1 MRRRGQQPRCCKSF
15 STRHD
20 FFPPLRQRACLQTKN
35 PCGIG
40 CARRAFFDR
49 VIAKK
54 GMIAGYHFGFPNVG
68 TLTKDGNGYAFAAV
82 KA

>member
-1 MRRRGQQPRCCKSF
+1 MI
-15 STRHD
+15 
-20 FFPPLRQRACLQTKN
+20 L
-35 PCGIG
+35 
-40 CARRAFFDR
+40 
-49 VIAKK
+49 VIAEK